1 MDTLMTRPLRVGIVG
16 TGRWATHSHIPGFR
30 TCDNVE
36 IVAIS
41 SRSPGRAQETAREYR
56 IPHAYASAAEMMA
69 ETDVDLVSVVSA
81 DDCHLEDAGAAIAA
95 GAHVLCE
102 KPLGITVEEA
112 RTLTNAATAA
122 GIRTMM
128 VFTLRFAPTVMRL
141 REIIASGEIGEPHL
155 LMAFQQNAQFLDPHR
170 LFHWKMDGTR
180 TGGGAIVE
188 YGVHTLDIARSLLGD
203 VTRVCATGRT
213 LIPERPLPGGGTA
226 RVDVDDSTA
235 WLMEFASGATAICH
249 AGWATV
255 GRPPGLELRVFGSRG
270 AAQVILSDL
279 EPNDEAL
286 RIAGPD
292 GRFLPAE
299 VPSRLYKHLPDAGPW
314 SQTWPAHLIR
324 RFVDEIAN
332 DKPPVGPT
340 FADGLAAQE
349 LLAAVT
355 TSMRE
360 DRWVDVANPVRS
372 PAA

>member
-102 KPLGITVEEA
+102 KPLGVTVEEA

-128 VFTLRFAPTVMRL
+128 VFTLRYAPTVMRL

-170 LFHWKMDGTR
+170 LFHW
-180 TGGGAIVE
+180 
-188 YGVHTLDIARSLLGD
+188 
-203 VTRVCATGRT
+203 
-213 LIPERPLPGGGTA
+213 
-226 RVDVDDSTA
+226 
-235 WLMEFASGATAICH
+235 
-249 AGWATV
+249 
-255 GRPPGLELRVFGSRG
+255 
-270 AAQVILSDL
+270 
-279 EPNDEAL
+279 
-286 RIAGPD
+286 
-292 GRFLPAE
+292 
-299 VPSRLYKHLPDAGPW
+299 
-314 SQTWPAHLIR
+314 
-324 RFVDEIAN
+324 
-332 DKPPVGPT
+332 
-340 FADGLAAQE
+340 
-349 LLAAVT
+349 
-355 TSMRE
+355 
-360 DRWVDVANPVRS
+360 
-372 PAA
+372 